1 MDRNPP
7 RLRLHDRRDGAL
19 MPTSLRLR
27 LAVAGAGVVCL
38 ALALAYFGLV
48 FLFERHAY
56 RTLSD
61 DLDVIVRQII
71 GRLEVDAA
79 GAPSLPQPLR
89 DPRFEAPLSGLY
101 WQVAG
106 GPKPLRSRSLWDAK
120 LDVPVDNP
128 SDGQT
133 HRHQIHGPDGKLLL
147 VAERRVSPYGSPT
160 ASFIVAVAS
169 DLSRLR
175 KARDEFAADLLP
187 SLGVL
192 AAFLAGAMWV
202 QLTLGL
208 GPLTRLRTDVAEIS
222 KGRARRLPDAAPAE
236 VQPLVAEVN
245 ALLEAQDAEVDRA
258 RAHAADLAHG
268 LKTPLS
274 AIANDAARLRDEGQ
288 DEIARSL
295 QIATEAM
302 RRHIERELTR
312 ARLRGGGRS
321 RHGPGAPLRVIAES
335 VVAIVA
341 RTERGEAV
349 AFRVE
354 IPVDA
359 RWPMDKNDLTEALGN
374 LLDNATRYAKSSVRV
389 SSPAADEI
397 DVEDDGPGVEPGAE
411 ALIRK
416 RGGRLDESG
425 GAGLGIAIVQEI
437 LVAYGGSLQFDRS
450 ALGGLKAK
458 LALPLGSS

>member
-1 MDRNPP
+1 M
-7 RLRLHDRRDGAL
+7 A
-19 MPTSLRLR
+19 TSLRLR
-27 LAVAGAGVVCL
+27 LAVAGAGAVCL

-79 GAPSLPQPLR
+79 GAPSMPQPPR

-106 GPKPLRSRSLWDAK
+106 GPRPLRSRSLWDAK
-120 LDVPVDNP
+120 LDVPADNP

-133 HRHQIHGPDGKLLL
+133 HRHQILGPDGKLLL
-147 VAERRVSPYGSPT
+147 VAERRVSPRGSS
-160 ASFIVAVAS
+160 ASFVVAVAS

-187 SLGVL
+187 SLGLL

-208 GPLTRLRTDVAEIS
+208 RPLARLRADVAEIS
-222 KGRARRLPDAAPAE
+222 EGRARQLSYAAPAE
-236 VQPLVAEVN
+236 VQPLVTEVN
-245 ALLEAQDAEVDRA
+245 ALLDAQDAEVERA
-258 RAHAADLAHG
+258 RSRAADLAHG

-288 DEIARSL
+288 EEIGRSL
-295 QIATEAM
+295 QIAAETM

-321 RHGPGAPLRVIAES
+321 RHGPDAPLRAIAES

-341 RTERGEAV
+341 RTERGESV

-359 RWPMDKNDLTEALGN
+359 KWPMDKNDLTEALGN
-374 LLDNATRYAKSSVRV
+374 LLDNATRYAKSTVRV
-389 SSPAADEI
+389 SSPTGDEI
-397 DVEDDGPGVEPGAE
+397 DIEDDGPGVEPGAE
-411 ALIRK
+411 ALMRR

-425 GAGLGIAIVQEI
+425 GAGLGIAIVEEI
-437 LVAYGGSLQFDRS
+437 LAAYDGSLQFDRS
-450 ALGGLKAK
+450 TLGGLKVK
-458 LALPLGSS
+458 LALPLRST

>member
-1 MDRNPP
+1 M
-7 RLRLHDRRDGAL
+7 A
-19 MPTSLRLR
+19 TSLRLR
-27 LAVAGAGVVCL
+27 LAVAGAGAVCL

-79 GAPSLPQPLR
+79 GAPSMPQPPR
-89 DPRFEAPLSGLY
+89 DARFEAPLSGLY
-101 WQVAG
+101 WQVTG

-120 LDVPVDNP
+120 LDVPADNP

-133 HRHQIHGPDGKLLL
+133 HRHQILGPDGKLLL
-147 VAERRVSPYGSPT
+147 VAERRVSPRGSSPAT
-160 ASFIVAVAS
+160 FIVAVAS

-187 SLGVL
+187 SLGLL

-208 GPLTRLRTDVAEIS
+208 RPLARLRADVAEIS
-222 KGRARRLPDAAPAE
+222 EGRARQLSYAAPAE
-236 VQPLVAEVN
+236 VQPLVTEVN
-245 ALLEAQDAEVDRA
+245 ALLDAQDAEVERA
-258 RAHAADLAHG
+258 RSRAADLAHG

-288 DEIARSL
+288 EEIGGSL
-295 QIATEAM
+295 QVAAEAM
-302 RRHIERELTR
+302 QRHIERELTR

-321 RHGPGAPLRVIAES
+321 RHGPDAPLRAIAES

-341 RTERGEAV
+341 RTERGESL

-359 RWPMDKNDLTEALGN
+359 KWPMDKNDLTEALGN
-374 LLDNATRYAKSSVRV
+374 LLDNSTRYARSTVRV
-389 SSPAADEI
+389 SSPTGDEI

-411 ALIRK
+411 ALMRK

-425 GAGLGIAIVQEI
+425 GAGLGIAIVEEI
-437 LVAYGGSLQFDRS
+437 LAAYGGSLQFDRS
-450 ALGGLKAK
+450 TLGGLKVK
-458 LALPLGSS
+458 LALPLRST